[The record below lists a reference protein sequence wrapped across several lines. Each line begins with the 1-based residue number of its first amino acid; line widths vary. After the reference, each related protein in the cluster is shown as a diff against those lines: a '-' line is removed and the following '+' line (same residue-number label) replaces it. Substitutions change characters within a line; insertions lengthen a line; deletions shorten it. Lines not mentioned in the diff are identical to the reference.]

1 MRMHCQYVDAG
12 DGRRRAELRE
22 RGVVRRQR
30 VQPADH
36 GPALE
41 GSGPED
47 VIWGP
52 DRKTFLAFWPRN
64 VLIGLLLILVYSYIE
79 SFLGRRNSF
88 WGPNPKDGHGLP
100 RGAVGTGHLK
110 QNFGVPGHPQVG
122 CDEAVEAEVV
132 EAVPP
137 ARTLISLGA
146 LTSVK
151 NGRE

>member
-1 MRMHCQYVDAG
+1 MTDSPAAVAAPGGKR
-12 DGRRRAELRE
+12 DGRVEVEHPLHLVDEPLVGRLRS
-22 RGVVRRQR
+22 RF
-30 VQPADH
+30 
-36 GPALE
+36 GP
-41 GSGPED
+41 PRI
-47 VIWGP
+47 IWRP

-64 VLIGLLLILVYSYIE
+64 VLIGLLLILMYLYIE